1 MNDRKSKFLSAVQ
14 ILAPHD
20 QFIYQAAQRIPAEQ
34 LPAYPGATA
43 LEFVVAVQKLRQPL
57 QDLQI
62 QATKN
67 KQRPGSSRSA
77 PHKKLSL
84 SHALRIKGA
93 EYWLKLGEADEAL
106 RELERL
112 PGLTWKHPTA
122 LKARIAAIGMQENNQ
137 TAISA

>member
-62 QATKN
+62 RATKN
-67 KQRPGSSRSA
+67 KQRSGSVEQ
-77 PHKKLSL
+77 KKLSL

-93 EYWLKLGEADEAL
+93 EYWLKLGDKPIQLGFDGWGRSKVTPRGSHRKELPKEVHQFAD
-106 RELERL
+106 
-112 PGLTWKHPTA
+112 
-122 LKARIAAIGMQENNQ
+122 N
-137 TAISA
+137 

>member
-1 MNDRKSKFLSAVQ
+1 MNDRNSKFMQAVR

-43 LEFVVAVQKLRQPL
+43 LEFVVAFQKLRQPL

-62 QATKN
+62 RATKN
-67 KQRPGSSRSA
+67 KQRSGSVGRA
-77 PHKKLSL
+77 KLPISD
-84 SHALRIKGA
+84 ALQIKGA

-112 PGLTWKHPTA
+112 PGLTWKHPAA
-122 LKARIAAIGMQENNQ
+122 LKARIAALGMLRENNQ

>member
-20 QFIYQAAQRIPAEQ
+20 QFIHKAAQRIPAEQ
-34 LPAYPGATA
+34 LSAYPGAAA

-62 QATKN
+62 RATKN
-67 KQRPGSSRSA
+67 KQRSGSVGLA
-77 PHKKLSL
+77 KLPISD
-84 SHALRIKGA
+84 ALRIKGA

-112 PGLTWKHPTA
+112 PGLTWKHPAA
-122 LKARIAAIGMQENNQ
+122 LKARIAALGMLRENNQ

>member
-1 MNDRKSKFLSAVQ
+1 MNDRKSTFMQAVQ

-43 LEFVVAVQKLRQPL
+43 LDFVMAVQKLRQPL

-62 QATKN
+62 RATKN
-67 KQRPGSSRSA
+67 KQRSGSSRSA
-77 PHKKLSL
+77 PHKMLSL

-112 PGLTWKHPTA
+112 PRLTWNHPAA
-122 LKARIAAIGMQENNQ
+122 LKARIAALGMQETNQ

>member
-20 QFIYQAAQRIPAEQ
+20 QFIHKAAQRIPAEQ
-34 LPAYPGATA
+34 LPAYPGAAA

-62 QATKN
+62 RATKN
-67 KQRPGSSRSA
+67 KQRSGSVGLA
-77 PHKKLSL
+77 KLPISD
-84 SHALRIKGA
+84 ALRIKGA

-112 PGLTWKHPTA
+112 PGLTWKHPAA
-122 LKARIAAIGMQENNQ
+122 LKARIAALGMLRENNQ

>member
-1 MNDRKSKFLSAVQ
+1 MQAVR

-34 LPAYPGATA
+34 LPAYPGAAA

-62 QATKN
+62 RATKN
-67 KQRPGSSRSA
+67 KQRSGSVGLA
-77 PHKKLSL
+77 KLPISD
-84 SHALRIKGA
+84 ALRIKGA

-112 PGLTWKHPTA
+112 PGLTWKHPAA
-122 LKARIAAIGMQENNQ
+122 LKARIAALGMLRENSQ